1 MAGDPAVALH
11 PLFPNLPCDVAEGY
25 LHAPDTMVAEVVN
38 GELSLM
44 PRPRR
49 QHAFASG
56 EMYGEL
62 RGLFQRRKDGPG
74 GWVFLPEP
82 ELHLGSRP
90 DVVVPDVAGW
100 RREHLPDDFMA
111 ETAPPAIDLHPD
123 WLCEVL
129 SSRTAA
135 YDRGAKMRVYHRE
148 KVTHIWLVD
157 PSVRTLEV
165 FRWSADGYVLVETFV
180 GEVAVRAEP
189 FDAMELHLA
198 TLWNL

>member
-11 PLFPNLPCDVAEGY
+11 PLFPDLPYDVAEGY
-25 LHAPDTMVAEVVN
+25 LRAPDTMVAEVVN

-44 PRPRR
+44 PRPRPR
-49 QHAFASG
+49 HARAAVVLASNL
-56 EMYGEL
+56 YTP
-62 RGLFQRRKDGPG
+62 FDHGPNG
-74 GWVFLPEP
+74 AGSWVFLPEP
-82 ELHLGSRP
+82 EIHLGSRP
-90 DVVVPDVAGW
+90 DIVVPDVAGCH
-100 RREHLPDDFMA
+100 RARFPVDAFEED
-111 ETAPPAIDLHPD
+111 APAAITVVPD

-148 KVTHIWLVD
+148 KVTHVWLVD